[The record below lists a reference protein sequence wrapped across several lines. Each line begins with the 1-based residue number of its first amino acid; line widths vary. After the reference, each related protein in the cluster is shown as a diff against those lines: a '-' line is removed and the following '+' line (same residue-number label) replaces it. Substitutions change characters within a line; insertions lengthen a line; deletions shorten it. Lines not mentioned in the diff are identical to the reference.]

1 VHQEIFRRLW
11 NALET
16 PLFQQ
21 AIPSLV
27 ELMFCLGEYSMVS
40 WKWLAGLGTP
50 LGIIAAPIADSLI
63 KEGKFPDGLGAVLS
77 KLGSWLT
84 SFWGWFFVEEGV
96 PHWLLLVFF
105 LAACACLFAIW
116 CLIKNS
122 NEPAQAS
129 IPSHDP
135 GFAPLSSAHVLLET
149 SYAALKQTN
158 ADLQRQLEVMSQ
170 AGKEAEVE
178 IPAFAIKTLNTI
190 VNLTNR
196 GFKPNMIFLNT
207 SLGSR
212 VEVEGA
218 IDILLERKMLQYTDT
233 AGTTSY
239 SLTPK
244 GRAYYLEQKSKQ
256 AG

>member
-1 VHQEIFRRLW
+1 
-11 NALET
+11 
-16 PLFQQ
+16 
-21 AIPSLV
+21 
-27 ELMFCLGEYSMVS
+27 MVS
-40 WKWLAGLGTP
+40 WKWIAGLGTP
-50 LGIIAAPIADSLI
+50 TGIIAAPIADSLI

-84 SFWGWFFVEEGV
+84 SLWGWLFVEESL
-96 PHWLLLVFF
+96 PRWLFLVFL

-122 NEPAQAS
+122 DEPAQAS

-135 GFAPLSSAHVLLET
+135 GFVPLSNDHVLLET

-158 ADLQRQLEVMSQ
+158 ADLQRQLDVTSQ
-170 AGKEAEVE
+170 ARKEAEVE
-178 IPAFAIKTLNTI
+178 IPAFAIKTLNAI

-212 VEVEGA
+212 VEVEGS
-218 IDILLERKMLQYTDT
+218 IDILLERKMLQYIDT

-256 AG
+256 VG